1 MGFPKLFFAHV
12 DDESISQ
19 VCFLLMLTTR
29 AFPKF
34 GFCSCWRREHFP
46 SLVFAYVDDES
57 ISQNFS
63 NTEKCDFQKNE
74 RDVKPSHFLIF
85 MQDFRKLKSVNSAK
99 ILNRMA
105 D

>member
-1 MGFPKLFFAHV
+1 MKNFDQNLKERV
-12 DDESISQ
+12 ISDYLSEGGTYRQ
-19 VCFLLMLTTR
+19 LQAKYGILGR
-29 AFPKF
+29 D
-34 GFCSCWRREHFP
+34 
-46 SLVFAYVDDES
+46 SLVFAFVDDES

-63 NTEKCDFQKNE
+63 ATEKCDFQKNE

>member
-19 VCFLLMLTTR
+19 VWFLLMLTTR

-34 GFCSCWRREHFP
+34 VFCSCWRREHFP
-46 SLVFAYVDDES
+46 GLFFAFVDDES

-63 NTEKCDFQKNE
+63 ATEKCDFQKNE
-74 RDVKPSHFLIF
+74 RDVKPSHFRFF
-85 MQDFRKLKSVNSAK
+85 MQDFRKVKMVNSARFL
-99 ILNRMA
+99 IRIA